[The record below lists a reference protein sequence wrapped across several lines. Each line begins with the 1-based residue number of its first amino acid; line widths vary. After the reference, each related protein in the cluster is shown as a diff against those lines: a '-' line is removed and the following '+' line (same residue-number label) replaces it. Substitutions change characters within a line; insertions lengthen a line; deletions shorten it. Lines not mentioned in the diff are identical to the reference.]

1 MKDIANLLI
10 NGRGFFVPVIMDVGG
25 EAKKG
30 RAFFTMGMSA
40 TLKEESTSRY
50 ICPGISNFHH
60 GGRNNN
66 THSVPYIKNLLV
78 SPTHCIIIDTKAPGQ
93 TRKISKDNDGIYAG
107 IAIMIGNECRIIC
120 HVHENLKC
128 NKSDELVRYDVKLD
142 RTYQRHQFMLI

>member
-66 THSVPYIKNLLV
+66 IHSVP
-78 SPTHCIIIDTKAPGQ
+78 
-93 TRKISKDNDGIYAG
+93 
-107 IAIMIGNECRIIC
+107 
-120 HVHENLKC
+120 
-128 NKSDELVRYDVKLD
+128 
-142 RTYQRHQFMLI
+142 